1 MSYEIIPT
9 PVFKSQSKRLIRKF
23 PSLKSELQHLLT
35 LLTRKPD
42 SGTALG
48 NNTYKVRLAVK
59 SKGKGKSGGVRIIT
73 YKIDKY
79 KEVYLL
85 NIYDKSEIASVED
98 KTITAIINQIQTNRK

>member
-9 PVFKSQSKRLIRKF
+9 SVFKNQSKRLIRKF
-23 PSLKSELQHLLT
+23 PSLKSELQDLLAI
-35 LLTRKPD
+35 LTKKPE
-42 SGTALG
+42 SGTPLG
-48 NNTYKVRLAVK
+48 NNTYKIRLAVK

-73 YKIDKY
+73 YKVDKN

-98 KTITAIINQIQTNRK
+98 KIITGIITQILKSR